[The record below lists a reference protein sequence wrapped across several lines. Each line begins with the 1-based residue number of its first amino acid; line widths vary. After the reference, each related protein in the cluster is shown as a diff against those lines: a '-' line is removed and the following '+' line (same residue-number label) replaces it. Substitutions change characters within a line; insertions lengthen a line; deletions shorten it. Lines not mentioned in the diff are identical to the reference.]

1 MNVELETPGPV
12 TRIALQRAAGAARL
26 RVAAVDG
33 RTRLKTLYQ
42 QGSAKIRFSGRSGDA
57 ILINTA
63 GGLAEGDRLTWNVE
77 LDEGARQTV
86 TTQACEK
93 VYRATGSDLDA
104 ASQVE
109 TQLSVGAGARL
120 DWLPQET
127 ILFDHARLER
137 RLDANLTG
145 DGELLA
151 LEAVVLGRRA
161 MGESAARARLH
172 DRWRVSR
179 DGRAVFADDTRLPGA
194 AAPTSE
200 PALLDG
206 AGAYASVLL
215 VAHDAAGALDAVRAL
230 LPKESGASAWD
241 GKLFCR
247 ILAEDGRALRRALI
261 PILTVLRGG
270 APLPRLWTI

>member
-1 MNVELETPGPV
+1 MNMELETPGSIAR
-12 TRIALQRAAGAARL
+12 TALQRAAGAARL
-26 RVAAVDG
+26 RVADEGG
-33 RTRLKTLYQ
+33 RTRLKTLFQ

-57 ILINTA
+57 IMINTA
-63 GGLAEGDRLTWNVE
+63 GGLAEGDRLSWRAE
-77 LDEGARQTV
+77 LDDGARQTI

-93 VYRATGSDLDA
+93 VYRATGADLDEPSRVQTLLA
-104 ASQVE
+104 
-109 TQLSVGAGARL
+109 VGAGARL

-137 RLDANLTG
+137 RLEADLAG

-172 DRWRVSR
+172 DRWRVRR
-179 DGRAVFADDTRLPGA
+179 DGRVIFADDTRLQGA
-194 AAPTSE
+194 VAPTLE

-215 VAHDAAGALDAVRAL
+215 AAGDAAAGLDAVRAL
-230 LPKESGASAWD
+230 LPKGSGASAWD

-261 PILTVLRGG
+261 PVLTVLRGG